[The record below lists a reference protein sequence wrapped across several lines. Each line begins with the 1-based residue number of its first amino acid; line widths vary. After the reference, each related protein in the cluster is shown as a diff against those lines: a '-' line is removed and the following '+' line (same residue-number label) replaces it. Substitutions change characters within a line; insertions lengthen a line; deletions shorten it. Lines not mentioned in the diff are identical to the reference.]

1 MATSDPFSTT
11 DKLDPV
17 TLEAIAARL
26 EARGKHPLFT
36 KMLQEYLDAMPIDG
50 AGTVLDMGCG
60 TGLAARAI
68 ARRPGFGGRVTGVD
82 LSPYLAETATRLSA
96 VEGLG
101 SRVSFQAGDT
111 RQLALA
117 DQSFDAVVA
126 HTLVSHVEQPLA
138 VVREAARL
146 VRRGGVVAVFDGD
159 YASMT
164 FGHAD
169 PDAGKRYDEA
179 LIRAIVAS
187 PRVMR
192 QMPRLLRES
201 GLQLVASFP
210 HMLAEIGRADFWL
223 SGIAAF
229 RVLIVKAGVMGKDE
243 ADAWADTLLRDSEE
257 GVFFGACNY
266 YSYVARRP

>member
-1 MATSDPFSTT
+1 MATSDPFGTT
-11 DKLDPV
+11 DTLDEA
-17 TLEAIAARL
+17 TLQAIATRL
-26 EARGKHPLFT
+26 EARGQHPLFT
-36 KMLQEYLDAMPIDG
+36 QMLQEYLDAMPIDA

-60 TGLAARAI
+60 TGLAARAM
-68 ARRPGFGGRVTGVD
+68 ARRPGFRGHVTGVD
-82 LSPYLAETATRLSA
+82 LSPYLVEAATRLA
-96 VEGLG
+96 ADEGLG
-101 SRVSFQAGDT
+101 SRAGFQVGDT
-111 RQLALA
+111 RKLALA

-146 VRRGGVVAVFDGD
+146 VKRGGVVAIFDGD

-169 PDAGKRYDEA
+169 ADAGKRYDEA

-192 QMPRLLRES
+192 QMPRLLRGS
-201 GLQLVASFP
+201 GLELVATFP

-223 SGIAAF
+223 SGIQAF
-229 RVLIVKAGVMGKDE
+229 RVLIVKAGVMGKE
-243 ADAWADTLLRDSEE
+243 EVDAWADTLIRDSDE

-266 YSYVARRP
+266 YSFVARRP